1 VKPLTRTIAAL
12 LLISFFASACGI
24 LGRSAQSPG
33 ASTST
38 PLPKTTVAVDAT
50 LPRFELPGAGL
61 NNPVGF
67 DIDLMKAIAAGTG
80 LNLQFVQ
87 FSYERIIDM
96 VGQCQVDMAI
106 SAITLNDG
114 LKDQVDVSTP
124 YLTTS
129 QELVAKKGNITIT
142 GLDTLTGMTVGTL
155 AGSPGQAEI
164 QAIPGAQAKIYPNFF
179 LAFQDLITGYI
190 DAVIADKFHAAQV
203 VAVKT
208 NNLRVVG
215 EDFGSVNYGI
225 VVCKNKP
232 DLLKKIN
239 DGLAAADANG
249 TLKKLTRKWLNITGQ

>member
-1 VKPLTRTIAAL
+1 VKPLTLAIAAL
-12 LLISFFASACGI
+12 LLISFFTTACGI
-24 LGRSAQSPG
+24 PGDTTQTPG
-33 ASTST
+33 ANTSIL
-38 PLPKTTVAVDAT
+38 LPKTTIAVDAT
-50 LPRFELPGAGL
+50 LPRFELPGA
-61 NNPVGF
+61 NQNDPAGF
-67 DIDLMKAIAAGTG
+67 DIDLMKNIAAGAG
-80 LNLQFVQ
+80 LNIQFVQ
-87 FSYERIIDM
+87 LSYERIIDM

-114 LKDQVDVSTP
+114 LKNQVDVSNP

-142 GLDTLTGMTVGTL
+142 GLDSLTGMTVGAL

-164 QAIPGAQAKIYPNFF
+164 QAIPGAQEKLYPNFF
-179 LAFQDLITGYI
+179 LAFQDLIAGYI

-208 NNLRVVG
+208 NNLKLVG
-215 EDFGSVNYGI
+215 KDFGSVNYGI

-249 TLKKLTRKWLNITGQ
+249 TLKKLARKWLNIPGQ